1 MKLHN
6 RKIKFPVQ
14 NRILEFEIDGQNI
27 TIDIHRSL
35 KVSKGML
42 NKILHFAI
50 AVHSHSNGDK
60 YLYINKFTQEI
71 RQIEPDINY
80 VEMMEMEATNE
91 QTT

>member
-1 MKLHN
+1 MNLHN

-35 KVSKGML
+35 KVSKAML

-50 AVHSHSNGDK
+50 AVHSYGKGDK
-60 YLYINKFTQEI
+60 YFYINKVTQEI

-80 VEMMEMEATNE
+80 VEMMEMETTNE

>member
-42 NKILHFAI
+42 NKILHLAI
-50 AVHSHSNGDK
+50 AVHSHSKGDK
-60 YLYINKFTQEI
+60 YFYINKFTQEM

-80 VEMMEMEATNE
+80 VEMMEMEAINE